1 MNNTYY
7 ETLDKNFNMALELIN
22 KPLNH
27 EELIELLRSG
37 NIAERQLAALRLDKL
52 ENQNDADILLANLTG
67 QDGKIREA
75 VSLKIYEFMSNPAF
89 VIYFENIQSYDVFL
103 DAIIDINANICR
115 NIISAVS
122 NLKDNKAFATYFC
135 RQLTT
140 KTNALL
146 NIIKEFNFQE
156 GKYKVN
162 KEVFKLYWCLETI
175 YNFYNQIDFQELKR
189 ILLTAKNIEEYTI
202 REKVAKILS
211 LGFEDAELQQARTEL
226 KQDKN
231 YYVRRY

>member
-1 MNNTYY
+1 M
-7 ETLDKNFNMALELIN
+7 
-22 KPLNH
+22 
-27 EELIELLRSG
+27 
-37 NIAERQLAALRLDKL
+37 
-52 ENQNDADILLANLTG
+52 
-67 QDGKIREA
+67 
-75 VSLKIYEFMSNPAF
+75 
-89 VIYFENIQSYDVFL
+89 
-103 DAIIDINANICR
+103 
-115 NIISAVS
+115 
-122 NLKDNKAFATYFC
+122 
-135 RQLTT
+135 
-140 KTNALL
+140 
-146 NIIKEFNFQE
+146 
-156 GKYKVN
+156 N